1 MTPASRLTE
10 NRWFV
15 GYFLSGVIVAAIMF
29 AGFAKNFYLRAWI
42 GTRPIT
48 VMVHVHGL
56 VMTAWILLFLTQAL
70 LIAKRRTDL
79 HRKLGIAGA
88 FLAVVVVALGIYT
101 ISNSIL
107 RQNPDANPQ
116 SFALLYVAFDG
127 LSLLLFG
134 GLVLAALR
142 RRLRPQIHKRLM
154 LMALVS
160 LLPPAFGRFVA
171 YCTRVGVFEIVLGLM
186 CATVSSCI
194 VIDTVRHRRLHP
206 TLVWSGALVIAV
218 NILTLVAQRAE

>member
-10 NRWFV
+10 NRWFF
-15 GYFLSGVIVAAIMF
+15 GYFLSGVIIAAIMF
-29 AGFAKNFYLRAWI
+29 AGFAKHFYLRAWI

-48 VMVHVHGL
+48 AMVHVHGL
-56 VMTAWILLFLTQAL
+56 VMTAWILLFLTQAP

-107 RQNPDANPQ
+107 RHNPDANPQ

-134 GLVLAALR
+134 GFLSSVADRTPR
-142 RRLRPQIHKRLM
+142 RSSRR
-154 LMALVS
+154 S
-160 LLPPAFGRFVA
+160 LLPARPTSSTGATSTWNSA
-171 YCTRVGVFEIVLGLM
+171 ALM
-186 CATVSSCI
+186 WSRSRTCGCATAARSSWPRI
-194 VIDTVRHRRLHP
+194 RVRARRWCSTRMHGRSSSL
-206 TLVWSGALVIAV
+206 AAC
-218 NILTLVAQRAE
+218 RAEVSTTT